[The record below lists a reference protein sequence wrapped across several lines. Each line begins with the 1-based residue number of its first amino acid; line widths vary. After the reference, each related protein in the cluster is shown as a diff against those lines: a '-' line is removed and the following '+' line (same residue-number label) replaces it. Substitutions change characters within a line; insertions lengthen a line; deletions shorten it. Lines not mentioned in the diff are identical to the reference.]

1 MKYLTFLILVFI
13 SNISLAHSSV
23 TFHFHE
29 ASAVPIHIAIAIVF
43 LSLVRIFLRGKKKP

>member
-13 SNISLAHSSV
+13 SNISLAHSSA

-43 LSLVRIFLRGKKKP
+43 LSFLLIFLSENKKS